1 MFPMPGE
8 NRGKRLGE
16 FESRSVKIQTQ
27 ELLKNS
33 QTLLRF
39 SPGYEGTKTRFI
51 SFIKLLAFNLTKRKT
66 IYEVRMNS
74 FISFTETVNSHN
86 LEKANSKTIKL
97 FLNFIVYK
105 TIFFDIVFLSF
116 ISTSVSCM
124 RWRYHKR
131 TTHLAVHTAR
141 RVSQCNVTNLL

>member
-1 MFPMPGE
+1 MPGE

-66 IYEVRMNS
+66 IYEARVYS

-86 LEKANSKTIKL
+86 LGKANS
-97 FLNFIVYK
+97 
-105 TIFFDIVFLSF
+105 
-116 ISTSVSCM
+116 
-124 RWRYHKR
+124 R
-131 TTHLAVHTAR
+131 TEER
-141 RVSQCNVTNLL
+141 RVGKKGRFRGSPDH